1 MSLPDEDLMRQI
13 PEEYEG
19 KRSCVIRHF
28 IMTQPNYIGNP
39 DDLLKELRTFVDLL
53 INLEPSIIKTLVEK
67 PQVLFVLCISC
78 VLNHC
83 NLSDVQRSIT
93 SYLKKLQVCD
103 TESKLLSAIPDGLFL
118 EHYVSLRLLLRRY
131 VHRSEIFKFTCSRFS
146 LSHICG
152 CSDCY
157 YA

>member
-1 MSLPDEDLMRQI
+1 M
-13 PEEYEG
+13 
-19 KRSCVIRHF
+19 
-28 IMTQPNYIGNP
+28 
-39 DDLLKELRTFVDLL
+39 
-53 INLEPSIIKTLVEK
+53 
-67 PQVLFVLCISC
+67 SC

-131 VHRSEIFKFTCSRFS
+131 VHCCEIFKFTCPCHIYVVAVIVVMRDTIDREIFVVPSKQFS
-146 LSHICG
+146 HKNFCNFMQDENDKKYHEYSNYILLFNSHGWWIFPHTNNIHGVSCQQEHLIWTKILL
-152 CSDCY
+152 
-157 YA
+157 